1 MGLTCC
7 HSVRV
12 VLSSARA
19 TSLRSESELAV
30 QNPEVFNVRAN
41 PGPAADAEGVFAQL
55 FDLSPFPAVVSRLDD
70 HTVLAVNLRTS
81 ELFGVPQNEAVGRLV
96 TDYHVDPADRLRL
109 ADQIRG
115 DGRVDNLRLQ
125 VRGPNGPFWAL
136 VSSRLVAW
144 RGEPAI
150 LTVFQD
156 ISDQLAA
163 QTALKA
169 SERRLAAQSDALTSL
184 TTGYAHPN
192 RQFDERL
199 RSILAI
205 SAQAL
210 QVERLSMWRV
220 DEERQAI
227 RCVGGTTA
235 RAIGTYPEPL
245 YIVRTLPH
253 TSTRSSA
260 SASSRHRTPGPT
272 RARVNSCTAT

>member
-1 MGLTCC
+1 MPKMYSRSCST
-7 HSVRV
+7 SV
-12 VLSSARA
+12 
-19 TSLRSESELAV
+19 
-30 QNPEVFNVRAN
+30 
-41 PGPAADAEGVFAQL
+41 
-55 FDLSPFPAVVSRLDD
+55 PFPAVVSRLDD

-81 ELFGVPQNEAVGRLV
+81 ELFGVPQSEAVGRLV
-96 TDYHVDPADRLRL
+96 TDYYVDPADRLRL

-125 VRGPNGPFWAL
+125 VRGRNGPFWGL

-227 RCVGGTTA
+227 RCVGEYHRDERSVRIRSRFTSSGRSRIFRRA
-235 RAIGTYPEPL
+235 RA
-245 YIVRTLPH
+245 R
-253 TSTRSSA
+253 A
-260 SASSRHRTPGPT
+260 RHRGTGRPDRP
-272 RARVNSCTAT
+272 AHA